1 MFKEA
6 HIRFS
11 YILLM
16 WFLNLPTLVGEGDFR
31 INGSYDLDKDGKL
44 ERFVLGTF
52 TSSILW
58 IEYINSAEKD
68 TIWSFDQIE
77 GLKFLDVEVTDL
89 NGDGLKDLIAVP
101 DLHTSIGLN
110 SWLYVF
116 IGLEKGFSNIPYTL
130 REPLFDQGNL
140 RPTSLSLIP
149 NEPSLI
155 AVSFGSP
162 VREGRVFNLSINDE
176 KLNIK
181 NIKQLSASI
190 IENGY
195 APVYVGSFSSSQG
208 DHLSLISAEGN
219 KIKVALFTPQED
231 FKISHSGS
239 FPTLGVKSIISS
251 EIKKYTLSEKID
263 KEGLIIPFQTG
274 PQFLLTV
281 ENNKL
286 TITSFKELGKKPF
299 VNQNKKVLSEIQ
311 KIRINLENEK
321 LFINN
326 SKTKELVKESINFDN
341 DDLRTSKNINQEA
354 SDSYQKQTLKIP
366 LDQKALAVQASP
378 KSKTDYSSLSPT
390 LGDFLENVKTKHKEK
405 PIVSSVVKE
414 GIIPDV
420 NTDMESVNWA
430 DNAGFTKLNLGE
442 FSETISDTGNRDV
455 RLPEVDK
462 GISLFTK
469 EAIDALNPKIFNK
482 DTIVFNT
489 SGNDIDLYYVLAMTP
504 STGSRDRYVF
514 DGESP
519 FGVSVNQVPSKGE
532 ATHFQHGIS
541 ANLANLS
548 YGETFDFAYSLRDAR
563 LDSITTLTM
572 VHDMQTNV
580 VFMSISPTDDS
591 VSHSYQPE
599 SFDPKLFE
607 FPDYFF
613 EGFPNS
619 LDMDFNEKLI
629 RFSFDGVKDSLYQ
642 GIYLSST
649 TPSIPTQSLAVFMDQ
664 GKLQAIRGEVVVRS
678 NGYKKV
684 TTEYDL
690 TGTVR
695 PEVLF
700 SRLIQE
706 FFPKEL
712 KVKLLQGAS
721 LEEPIF
727 GPKGKIPKVFRE
739 PRLPD
744 AQKEQ
749 LEPKIP
755 IRVKQSNIPEEEFT
769 EPNKIKA
776 DSTIIVPKTQ
786 EVETNIKVNQ
796 NELKVDQVK
805 SDTLKL
811 ENRKSPTSTIKTG
824 ETPTPDANQTEE
836 NTEKQSN
843 END

>member
-16 WFLNLPTLVGEGDFR
+16 WFLNLSILIGKGDFHT
-31 INGSYDLDKDGKL
+31 NGSYDLDKDGKL
-44 ERFVLGTF
+44 ERFVLGTS
-52 TSSILW
+52 TPSILW

-68 TIWSFDQIE
+68 TIWSFDQSK
-77 GLKFLDVEVTDL
+77 GLKFLDVEVSDL

-116 IGLEKGFSNIPYTL
+116 TGLEKGFSNIPYLLKET
-130 REPLFDQGNL
+130 LFDQGNL

-155 AVSFGSP
+155 AVSFGAP

-176 KLNIK
+176 KLIIK
-181 NIKQLSASI
+181 NINKFSAPI

-195 APVYVGSFSSSQG
+195 APVYVGSFSSLMG
-208 DHLSLISAEGN
+208 DHLSLISAEGD
-219 KIKVALFTPQED
+219 KIKVALFNPQKD

-239 FPTLGVKSIISS
+239 FPTSSVKSIISS
-251 EIKKYTLSEKID
+251 EIKKYALSEKLD
-263 KEGLIIPFQTG
+263 KEGLIIPFQAG

-286 TITSFKELGKKPF
+286 SITPFKELSKKPF
-299 VNQNKKVLSEIQ
+299 TNQNKKVLSEIE
-311 KIRINLENEK
+311 KIRKNLENEK
-321 LFINN
+321 ISISNN
-326 SKTKELVKESINFDN
+326 KIKKNVKESVNFDN
-341 DDLRTSKNINQEA
+341 DDLKTGKNIIQEE
-354 SDSYQKQTLKIP
+354 SNSYQKQALKMPSDQKELMVRIP
-366 LDQKALAVQASP
+366 LKP
-378 KSKTDYSSLSPT
+378 KTDYSSLSPT
-390 LGDFLENVKTKHKEK
+390 LGDFLENVKTKYKEK
-405 PIVSSVVKE
+405 PTISSVIEE

-420 NTDMESVNWA
+420 NEDMQSANWA

-442 FSETISDTGNRDV
+442 YSETILDTGKKDIS
-455 RLPEVDK
+455 LPEIDK
-462 GISLFTK
+462 GISSFTK
-469 EAIDALNPKIFNK
+469 EAIDALNPKILSQ
-482 DTIVFNT
+482 DTIVLNT

-504 STGSRDRYVF
+504 STGSRDRYIF

-532 ATHFQHGIS
+532 PTHFQHGIS
-541 ANLANLS
+541 ANLANLNYS
-548 YGETFDFAYSLRDAR
+548 ETFDFAYSLRDAR

-580 VFMSISPTDDS
+580 VFMSISPTEDS
-591 VSHSYQPE
+591 VSQSYQPE

-649 TPSIPTQSLAVFMDQ
+649 TPSTPTQSLAVFMDQ

-690 TGTVR
+690 TGNVR

-706 FFPKEL
+706 FFPEEL

-755 IRVKQSNIPEEEFT
+755 IRAKQSNIPEEELD

-776 DSTIIVPKTQ
+776 DSLVSVPKTQ
-786 EVETNIKVNQ
+786 EDETSIKVHQ
-796 NELKVDQVK
+796 EELKVNQVK

-811 ENRKSPTSTIKTG
+811 ENRKSPTSAIKTG
-824 ETPTPDANQTEE
+824 QAPTPDSNQLEG
-836 NTEKQSN
+836 NTEKPSN